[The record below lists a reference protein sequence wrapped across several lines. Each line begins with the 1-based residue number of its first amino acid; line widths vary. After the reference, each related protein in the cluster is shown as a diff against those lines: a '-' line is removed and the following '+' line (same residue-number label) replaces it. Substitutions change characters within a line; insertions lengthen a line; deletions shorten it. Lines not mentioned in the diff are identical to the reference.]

1 MDIVILAGGR
11 CDDELRKASGADTR
25 AEIEINGARLV
36 DTVLNATRPLG
47 EPILVGGPSGIT
59 ARQVEA
65 GANFCDS
72 LSNGLQQVTTKHFLL
87 VTVDLPCLTTESLI
101 DFIDRCDRSAGL
113 NYPIVPMQDCEAKF
127 PGMRRTTLKLREGE
141 FTGGNVAL
149 MEKELMTRAL
159 PVMERAYEVRKKPL
173 KLAQT
178 IGLGVLCRVTL
189 GQVWPRTLRLAA
201 LERAVG
207 KFLGVPVRGVIS
219 RYAELGAD
227 LDKAEQYEQF
237 VRLKKI

>member
-25 AEIEINGARLV
+25 AEIEIDGTRLV
-36 DTVLNATRPLG
+36 DTVLSATSPLG

-72 LSNGLQQVTTKHFLL
+72 LSNGLSQVKTEHFLL
-87 VTVDLPCLTTESLI
+87 VTVDLPCLTTESLN
-101 DFIDRCDRSAGL
+101 DFVDRCDRSAGL
-113 NYPIVPMQDCEAKF
+113 NYPIVPMQDCEARF

-149 MEKELMTRAL
+149 MEKEMMARAL

-173 KLAQT
+173 LLAQT
-178 IGLGVLCRVTL
+178 IGLGVLGRVML

-237 VRLKKI
+237 ARLQKT